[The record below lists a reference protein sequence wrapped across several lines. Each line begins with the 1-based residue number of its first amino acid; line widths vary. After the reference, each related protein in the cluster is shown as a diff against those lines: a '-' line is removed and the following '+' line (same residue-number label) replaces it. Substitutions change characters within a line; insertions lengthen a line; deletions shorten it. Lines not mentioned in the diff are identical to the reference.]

1 MKKSTRPRKGKI
13 INGWTVFGI
22 YEILAAS
29 AGPVVSAGKKIIR
42 MCRFSAADREILLKK
57 TAGFH
62 KIEQSSKLT

>member
-29 AGPVVSAGKKIIR
+29 AGRSGCFGWKKNDPNVSIFGGR
-42 MCRFSAADREILLKK
+42 PGNF
-57 TAGFH
+57 
-62 KIEQSSKLT
+62 IEKDGRIS